1 MLSGEF
7 VTKSIHTKKAHPNK
21 AATRPRQRNNS
32 PQAKKAKSA
41 RLSGCRQAKAG
52 KFSSKT
58 LHADPYQD
66 EKSVAASCGF
76 RPRNKRVSLD
86 CRDRPPDCPNRAKKP
101 ILIKRQH
108 AQSNK
113 ICHPERSVS
122 VDEGSG
128 LEQKLHY
135 LFSWAHRSKTGA
147 RLHSTQKTGRDE
159 RVRPVFTL

>member
-76 RPRNKRVSLD
+76 RPWNKRVSLD
-86 CRDRPPDCPNRAKKP
+86 CRDRPPDCPNRLLIHHFAVLLLPREKAFEMFSP
-101 ILIKRQH
+101 ILHFVLCILH
-108 AQSNK
+108 LYYF
-113 ICHPERSVS
+113 SV
-122 VDEGSG
+122 
-128 LEQKLHY
+128 
-135 LFSWAHRSKTGA
+135 LFS
-147 RLHSTQKTGRDE
+147 QKRME
-159 RVRPVFTL
+159 FPRKNFKNLFTSRKKYVMILGGKK

>member
-76 RPRNKRVSLD
+76 RPWNKRVSLD
-86 CRDRPPDCPNRAKKP
+86 CRDRPPDCPNRTNKVYPNKAATRP
-101 ILIKRQH
+101 RQ
-108 AQSNK
+108 QL
-113 ICHPERSVS
+113 SVGVGAIDDLS
-122 VDEGSG
+122 LPTGFTVLGGCASIE
-128 LEQKLHY
+128 KWY
-135 LFSWAHRSKTGA
+135 AYIVLF
-147 RLHSTQKTGRDE
+147 
-159 RVRPVFTL
+159 